1 MRLVQELSTHLL
13 IAVTSVSNPER
24 GHCANYYRSLWHPW
38 MQNERDAS
46 FVLEAPE
53 NESLEASTKS
63 PDNCEAG
70 EPPSDI
76 HVISPLVTSQ
86 SPAADDMSITSPGDI
101 PVTTVVTP
109 MSPKENN
116 KKRTNYRGK
125 IPAASSSAA
134 ASKTFSTASPPP
146 RTLSDATKI
155 ILERRIA
162 ELRMEIAAASKQGNH
177 LKADRLHG
185 ELTAHQAALGFT
197 PDDPP
202 PTPTAPRKEESRDST
217 ALSDWPSPEEVRK
230 TFNEL
235 RRSLGWPIKD
245 ENL

>member
-1 MRLVQELSTHLL
+1 LFKELSTRLL

-24 GHCANYYRSLWHPW
+24 GHCANYYRFLWHPW

-53 NESLEASTKS
+53 SESLAGSTKS

-101 PVTTVVTP
+101 PVTTLVTP

-116 KKRTNYRGK
+116 KKRTK
-125 IPAASSSAA
+125 
-134 ASKTFSTASPPP
+134 
-146 RTLSDATKI
+146 L
-155 ILERRIA
+155 
-162 ELRMEIAAASKQGNH
+162 
-177 LKADRLHG
+177 
-185 ELTAHQAALGFT
+185 
-197 PDDPP
+197 
-202 PTPTAPRKEESRDST
+202 
-217 ALSDWPSPEEVRK
+217 
-230 TFNEL
+230 
-235 RRSLGWPIKD
+235 
-245 ENL
+245 